1 MNIPTD
7 ISIKELLTQYSPKMA
22 QDMLAESGKAAEL
35 AGTQFRLVVDVSG
48 DKYSYQVKDGK
59 EFDVQEADLD
69 SAQARVMITKEDL
82 EKMIATNNLDMLLG
96 IQNDLSRSKFEA
108 LTRVKGCMVAELENE
123 DGSVFTIRAILN
135 EAEAPTAT
143 FKMKTSDSAA
153 LVRKETSPVT
163 LFMGGQMKI
172 EGDMA
177 FAMSTQPLFT

>member
-7 ISIKELLTQYSPKMA
+7 ISIKELLTEYSPKMA
-22 QDMLAESGKAAEL
+22 QEMMEQSGKAAEL
-35 AGTQFRLVVDVSG
+35 AGTQFALVVDVSG
-48 DKYSYQVKDGK
+48 EKYSFQVKDGK
-59 EFDVQEADLD
+59 DFNVQESDLE
-69 SAQARVMITKEDL
+69 SAQARVIISKEDL

-96 IQNDLSRSKFEA
+96 MQNDLSRAKYEA
-108 LTRVKGCMVAELENE
+108 LTRVKGCMVAELQNE
-123 DGSVFTIRAILN
+123 DGSCFTIRAILN
-135 EAEAPTAT
+135 GQETPTAT

-153 LVRKETSPVT
+153 LVRKEASPVT